1 MSVGIFSEMEIHGIL
16 KLVGGVATL
25 LMFIPMALEIIRSN
39 GASQSFSTWLLWAM
53 LDSTL
58 AASTIIQHG
67 NFLLPLGFALGSWV
81 LATLLVI
88 KGRFA
93 WVGLD
98 SAVLALVLVCLAG
111 WIFGGARMAIIF
123 ATLAIA
129 LATFPGFIELWRHPQ
144 RGVGNVWAGFA
155 LTNTL
160 SFAGGNAM
168 TIEERFSPGIFAVLA
183 LMMVMASRK
192 KSSLGRTTNART
204 TDHEATTGAG
214 GQRTDDGR

>member
-1 MSVGIFSEMEIHGIL
+1 MEFHGIL
-16 KLVGGVATL
+16 KLAGGMGTL
-25 LMFIPMALEIIRSN
+25 LMFIPMAREIIKRN
-39 GASQSFSTWLLWAM
+39 GAGQSFSTWLLWAM

-67 NFLLPLGFALGSWV
+67 NFLLPLGFAVGSWV

-93 WVGLD
+93 WGWLD
-98 SAVLALVLVCLAG
+98 SAVLAFVLVCLAG

-129 LATFPGFIELWRHPQ
+129 LATLPGLIELWRHPQ
-144 RGVGNVWAGFA
+144 RSVGNVWAGFA

-160 SFAGGNAM
+160 SFAGGTAM
-168 TIEERFSPGIFAVLA
+168 TIEERFSPAIFAILA
-183 LMMVMASRK
+183 LMMVIASRK
-192 KSSLGRTTNART
+192 KTP
-204 TDHEATTGAG
+204 G
-214 GQRTDDGR
+214 G